1 MVVLDDLRTVLIIHY
16 PPIGPGENVTF
27 KLKKRR
33 KFENTIYNA
42 ESFVEEEDFIRI
54 QKIYYDEIKELKE
67 GEKKLIYDYIRELN
81 SEGDQEMRP
90 FAEKVNI
97 KILSLEFLVLI
108 THSRRN

>member
-1 MVVLDDLRTVLIIHY
+1 MPWNIFLIVRLPFFNLWLCIEKPKCPLCEEIVVLDDLRTVLIVHY

-42 ESFVEEEDFIRI
+42 ESFVEEEDFIKI

-67 GEKKLIYDYIRELN
+67 GDKN
-81 SEGDQEMRP
+81 
-90 FAEKVNI
+90 
-97 KILSLEFLVLI
+97 
-108 THSRRN
+108 